1 MIITQEPNTTQNQLR
16 VTVVHVC
23 KLASLNTQSRQLT
36 PLVKLFTTD

>member
-1 MIITQEPNTTQNQLR
+1 MINTQEPNRTQNQFR
-16 VTVVHVC
+16 VIVHAC

>member
-16 VTVVHVC
+16 VTVVQAC
-23 KLASLNTQSRQLT
+23 KLASLNTQSRQLK